1 MSAPAKRGG
10 SRPAAARATPCVLCA
25 TLLLTA
31 CASVDPAPV
40 TVRHFPSTAFHEGAR
55 FHLFTFDPR
64 IPRDLNARI
73 ALARSEIRSDP
84 NCTWADAPTDVI
96 REATERQG
104 GSFTDTLLAAP
115 VFCNT

>member
-1 MSAPAKRGG
+1 MPRCCFLSFF
-10 SRPAAARATPCVLCA
+10 
-25 TLLLTA
+25 LLTA

>member
-1 MSAPAKRGG
+1 MNSNKR
-10 SRPAAARATPCVLCA
+10 RNLELLLPFL
-25 TLLLTA
+25 LLLTA
-31 CASVDPAPV
+31 CAPSIDPAPV
-40 TVRHFPSTAFHEGAR
+40 TVRHFPSTAFYEGAR

-64 IPRDLNARI
+64 MPRDLNARI
-73 ALARSEIRSDP
+73 ALAQSEIRSDP
-84 NCTWADAPTDVI
+84 NCTWADAPNDVI